1 MIGREAELLALEEAV
16 RDRAERPVALVAGEA
31 GVGKTRLV
39 RELRERQLAAGA
51 TVAVGSCVELG
62 ADLLPYAPF
71 VESLGRL
78 VEDLGEGADEL
89 LGAARPDLA
98 ILLPGLSPGTDP
110 ATGGGGS
117 RGRMYE
123 AVRAVL
129 DRGPDPLV
137 LLLEDV
143 HWADRSTL
151 ELLDYLARRLRHGRT
166 LLLAT
171 YRTDELHRRHP
182 LPPVLAELAR
192 AGRSTRI
199 EVGPL
204 DGAQSARLVRELGVD
219 AEAVAVVDAIARR
232 SEGNPFL
239 LEELIAA
246 GVGEAKP
253 IPGTLRELLLAR
265 VGSVDASTRRALGIV
280 AALGRPAEAEL
291 VELAWNGS
299 GADLDGALR
308 DAVDRGLLV
317 VNPGD
322 GRRLAFRHALLAEAV
337 VDDLLPGERVRL
349 HATLARILATRP
361 DLASATPA
369 GAAAELAHHFLESR
383 DLPAALEAVVRAADA
398 AVVARAYPEART
410 LFERA
415 LELWERVPDAATCA
429 PASTIRPC
437 STGPPKR
444 ASTPA
449 MCRAPSGSA
458 ARRSPR
464 PMPPATRFGRATS
477 WCD

>member
-349 HATLARILATRP
+349 HATLARILADAPGPGQRDAGRRRRRARPPLPRVSRSAGCARGGRSRGRRGGRCTRVRR
-361 DLASATPA
+361 
-369 GAAAELAHHFLESR
+369 GAHA
-383 DLPAALEAVVRAADA
+383 VRAR
-398 AVVARAYPEART
+398 ARAVRT
-410 LFERA
+410 RAGCRERA
-415 LELWERVPDAATCA
+415 HRQSTSDPARPGRRGELPR
-429 PASTIRPC
+429 R
-437 STGPPKR
+437 R
-444 ASTPA
+444 
-449 MCRAPSGSA
+449 CRAP
-458 ARRSPR
+458 
-464 PMPPATRFGRATS
+464 
-477 WCD
+477 